1 MLIGELSKR
10 TGLTRDTIRFYE
22 KQGLIMAQPNDVG
35 FNSYK
40 NYTEDIYKRLTI
52 IKRIKGFGFTLKE
65 TADLLDLIELNQAS
79 CKTVS
84 KQVEEKISVID
95 QKILEL
101 QQIKRMMGQLTTG
114 CCQPNSELNCPGLT
128 DIA

>member
-10 TGLTRDTIRFYE
+10 TGLTKDTIRFYE
-22 KQGLIMAQPNDVG
+22 KQGLIMVEPNNGG
-35 FNSYK
+35 FNNYK

-65 TADLLDLIELNQAS
+65 TADLLNLIELNQAS

-84 KQVEEKISVID
+84 KQVEEKISALD

-101 QQIKRMMGQLTTG
+101 QQIKRMMGELTTG
-114 CCQPNSELNCPGLT
+114 CCQPNGDMNCPSLT
-128 DIA
+128 NVA